1 MGHLKISLYLS
12 KLTDKTIFQ
21 CKMSLLKKI
30 NLRKTDMKKFL
41 LIATTVLLSITGI
54 AQNGFYLG
62 YENGFFSERYD
73 YVNSKAKIFSQSSI
87 GEILGGYF
95 GFKYDTYTI
104 KTGFYG
110 LFSSIPLNKY
120 DYSNFSTEKTLSFTS
135 GQESWLIPLRFGKEF
150 LMVQE
155 KLFIKP
161 EIGFNVTIS
170 RDYSENPLIKGAGE
184 NITPFPGSNYF
195 VPSGSDSTRIDGYVS
210 SKVNFSIEPAISF
223 GYRFKKKADIYLKC
237 IYIASFNPTY
247 YETITHYTETE
258 TVHATRS
265 VSNAILYQIGL
276 RYYFAKRE

>member
-1 MGHLKISLYLS
+1 
-12 KLTDKTIFQ
+12 
-21 CKMSLLKKI
+21 
-30 NLRKTDMKKFL
+30 MKKFL

-104 KTGFYG
+104 ETGFCG

-120 DYSNFSTEKTLSFTS
+120 DYSNFSTEKTLFYKWTRELADSTTLWK
-135 GQESWLIPLRFGKEF
+135 GI

-195 VPSGSDSTRIDGYVS
+195 VPSGSIPRELMAMFHQKLI
-210 SKVNFSIEPAISF
+210 
-223 GYRFKKKADIYLKC
+223 
-237 IYIASFNPTY
+237 
-247 YETITHYTETE
+247 
-258 TVHATRS
+258 S
-265 VSNAILYQIGL
+265 VSNLPFHLVIVLKRKQI
-276 RYYFAKRE
+276 FT

>member
-1 MGHLKISLYLS
+1 M
-12 KLTDKTIFQ
+12 
-21 CKMSLLKKI
+21 
-30 NLRKTDMKKFL
+30 
-41 LIATTVLLSITGI
+41 
-54 AQNGFYLG
+54 
-62 YENGFFSERYD
+62 
-73 YVNSKAKIFSQSSI
+73 
-87 GEILGGYF
+87 GGYF

-104 KTGFYG
+104 ETGFYG